1 MNNKGKNLTN
11 GSITTQNRTNLV
23 QNMNC
28 SFKEINDSIKNDTDF
43 NATNNF
49 SSNLSDNSSKNISFA
64 ANFSIENSNFTN
76 EGY

>member
-1 MNNKGKNLTN
+1 
-11 GSITTQNRTNLV
+11 
-23 QNMNC
+23 MNC

-49 SSNLSDNSSKNISFA
+49 SSNLSDNSSKNINFA
-64 ANFSIENSNFTN
+64 VNFSNENSNFTN

>member
-1 MNNKGKNLTN
+1 
-11 GSITTQNRTNLV
+11 
-23 QNMNC
+23 MNC